1 MPITLPTPTEMA
13 DAPWHARDK
22 AIGRART
29 LVASYSRI
37 TVPAKPVQRTR
48 LTDEA
53 KAERRASYGAAVREE
68 AAALLAAATARAA
81 MAATSLARAVTA
93 GASK

>member
-68 AAALLAAATARAA
+68 AAALLERMGMDPDWRAHQAA
-81 MAATSLARAVTA
+81 LVEAVR
-93 GASK
+93 

>member
-1 MPITLPTPTEMA
+1 MPITLPTPAEIA
-13 DAPWHARDK
+13 DAPWPVRDK

-37 TVPAKPVQRTR
+37 TIPANPVQRTR

-68 AAALLAAATARAA
+68 ARALVERMGLDPEWQAHQAALVE
-81 MAATSLARAVTA
+81 AVR
-93 GASK
+93 